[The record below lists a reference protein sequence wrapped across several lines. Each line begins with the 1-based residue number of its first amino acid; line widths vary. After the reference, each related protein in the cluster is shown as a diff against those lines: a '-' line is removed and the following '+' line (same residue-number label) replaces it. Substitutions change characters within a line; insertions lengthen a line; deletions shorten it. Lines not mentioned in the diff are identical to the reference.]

1 MTQLRGGELRLIARE
16 KYSTLTITLFHIYR
30 CFSFRICRA
39 RFSGMTLRYIPTRI
53 KRVSIMDIK
62 AAVYMVMRYQG
73 PSSMRSVTG
82 MESASVYE

>member
-1 MTQLRGGELRLIARE
+1 
-16 KYSTLTITLFHIYR
+16 
-30 CFSFRICRA
+30 
-39 RFSGMTLRYIPTRI
+39 MTLRYIPTRI

-73 PSSMRSVTG
+73 PSSIRSVTG